1 MRGDEARGGEEVGG
15 GVCAELD
22 ECGAV
27 RGAAIEERRLKGL
40 GAVSGGCG
48 EEAGVEHGG
57 VAERVGG
64 GVPAGEETPGL
75 GEIVSTG
82 RRGARDE
89 GREREWGERQTYS
102 DCSTIGAT
110 MVFGEPIDS

>member
-15 GVCAELD
+15 GVGAELD

-27 RGAAIEERRLKGL
+27 RGAAIEERRLEGL
-40 GAVSGGCG
+40 GAVGGSCG
-48 EEAGVEHGG
+48 KKAGVEHGG

-75 GEIVSTG
+75 DGTVSIGGEE
-82 RRGARDE
+82 RGE
-89 GREREWGERQTYS
+89 GRERKWGRQTYS
-102 DCSTIGAT
+102 DCSTMGAT
-110 MVFGEPIDS
+110 MVFGEPMDS